1 MTQVRQNQIHNN
13 NTWEDPE
20 IFGQTEGRTMGQTN
34 ILITIRGVA
43 RIEPLLYMNKY
54 YDYKLRLVPVGMQ
67 V

>member
-20 IFGQTEGRTMGQTN
+20 IFGQTEVRTMGQTN

-54 YDYKLRLVPVGMQ
+54 YDYKLQLVPVGMQ

>member
-34 ILITIRGVA
+34 RLITIRGVA
-43 RIEPLLYMNKY
+43 RIEPLLYMNK
-54 YDYKLRLVPVGMQ
+54 
-67 V
+67 

>member
-1 MTQVRQNQIHNN
+1 MHNN
-13 NTWEDPE
+13 NTWEDLE

>member
-1 MTQVRQNQIHNN
+1 
-13 NTWEDPE
+13 
-20 IFGQTEGRTMGQTN
+20 MGQKN